1 MSRHSGR
8 KPGDG
13 NMAGAAGGHGT
24 ESRDERAQE
33 YALRIMEALSGVDE
47 ELLDRCSSSETDT
60 GSRKALSD
68 VPEVRDGRESRR
80 RKIRRPIWQTAGA
93 WAAAI
98 CLVAIGAAGWKG
110 YWMLK
115 EDGSEGVSGGS
126 MYQAESVYEHN
137 GAGIPGGEPETGADG
152 CVPENA
158 PNGMGTAAE
167 GAGAAPNSADAGAAD
182 EKLAQDKEQQEVGG
196 KQQGGNQNGLK
207 QSGGGF
213 EAVGN
218 GTGISDGTGSAEG
231 SRQETADGK
240 GAPGGGSG
248 EGSDGYTSEE
258 ANAENECFRLNAKD
272 YTEQEIRG
280 LDVLGAYVPGTLPEG
295 YRFTRA
301 YSNQDLD
308 RENLTVCWSRGMDSI
323 ILHLKLTDGTVKTVD
338 VKKPETY
345 DERLYEIPYG
355 ETVPGEYRQTFSNPV
370 FALKD
375 FSLESVKSRMLV
387 YEDGG
392 DTATP
397 RGNFGVLYPDG
408 VLASF
413 NGRGTAEEIWDM
425 FSSMGN

>member
-13 NMAGAAGGHGT
+13 NMAGAVGGYGT
-24 ESRDERAQE
+24 ESRDGRAQE

-47 ELLDRCSSSETDT
+47 ELLDRCSCAETDAD
-60 GSRKALSD
+60 SRKAPSSAD
-68 VPEVRDGRESRR
+68 VPEVRDGRGARR
-80 RKIRRPIWQTAGA
+80 LKRRRPIWQTAGA

-98 CLVAIGAAGWKG
+98 CLVAVGAAGWKG
-110 YWMLK
+110 YWMLR
-115 EDGSEGVSGGS
+115 ENGSDGVSGGS
-126 MYQAESVYEHN
+126 TYQAESAYERN
-137 GAGIPGGEPETGADG
+137 GAGVPGGEPETGADG
-152 CVPENA
+152 CVPEDA
-158 PNGMGTAAE
+158 SNGMGTAAE

-182 EKLAQDKEQQEVGG
+182 EKLAQNKEQQEAGG
-196 KQQGGNQNGLK
+196 KQQGGNENGLK
-207 QSGGGF
+207 QSGGEF
-213 EAVGN
+213 EAVSN
-218 GTGISDGTGSAEG
+218 GIGTAEG
-231 SRQETADGK
+231 GRQEAASGE
-240 GAPGGGSG
+240 GAPGCDSG
-248 EGSDGYTSEE
+248 EGGIPEGSDME
-258 ANAENECFRLNAKD
+258 AGCIRMNAKD
-272 YTEQEIRG
+272 YTEQEIRRLDG
-280 LDVLGAYVPGTLPEG
+280 LGIYVPETLPEG
-295 YRFTRA
+295 YGFTRA
-301 YSNQDLD
+301 YSNPDLD

-323 ILHLKLTDGTVKTVD
+323 MLHLEMTDGTVKTVD

-370 FALKD
+370 FALED

-392 DTATP
+392 DTAMP

-413 NGRGTAEEIWDM
+413 SGRGTAEEIWDM